1 MCVFARRIEHPLD
14 VAVQCPHDSD
24 AHHHGRP
31 VELDDQEQ
39 GFDSGLPFLEILL
52 SLRQFHG
59 VVGGVAQRH
68 QLAPARQQDG
78 IIQSAGQGGSGPG
91 SCDLLSAFRDAPS
104 AEVAFFFAA
113 STVALS
119 GQIVPLS

>member
-1 MCVFARRIEHPLD
+1 MRVFARRIEHPLD
-14 VAVQCPHDSD
+14 VAVQCPHDAD

-39 GFDSGLPFLEILL
+39 GFDRGLPFLEILL
-52 SLRQFHG
+52 SLRQFHD
-59 VVGGVAQRH
+59 VVGGVAQSY
-68 QLAPARQQDG
+68 QLAPTRQQDG
-78 IIQSAGQGGSGPG
+78 IIERAGPGGSGLG
-91 SCDLLSAFRDAPS
+91 SCDLSAFGDAPS
-104 AEVAFFFAA
+104 AQVAFFFAA